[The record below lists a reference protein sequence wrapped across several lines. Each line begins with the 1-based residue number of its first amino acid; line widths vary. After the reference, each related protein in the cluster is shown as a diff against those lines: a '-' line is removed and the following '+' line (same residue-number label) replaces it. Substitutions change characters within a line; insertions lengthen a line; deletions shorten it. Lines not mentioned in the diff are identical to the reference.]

1 MYTPAFPA
9 LCQPLRL
16 RGITLSNRM
25 AAAPMGYPELTAEG
39 LLTQDAIAFYEL
51 RAKGGAALITVG
63 EAVVHYAT
71 GRSHGRSINLSHP
84 DVLAGLTQL
93 ARAIRRHG
101 AAASIELAHGGK
113 FSAVDSLPGER
124 RRDAVKYGP
133 VDEVMPDGSR
143 VLAMPKEMIRE
154 IVASYGKAAALVKR
168 AGFDM
173 LLVHGGHGWLLEQFY
188 SPATNTRR
196 DEYGGSRENR
206 ARLMLE
212 VLDAIRASV
221 GPDFPI
227 ELRISAEE
235 SFPGGYDLR
244 EAIELAKLVEDKI
257 DLLHVSAGSNE
268 DSFYETHPSMYMER
282 GCNVHFASEIK
293 KHVRIPVATIGA
305 LNEPE
310 MLEEIV
316 ESGKADVVTMGR
328 ALLADPELPRKVIQ
342 NRTDEILRC
351 MRCFTCL
358 AERMQ
363 TQTRICALNPLIGRE
378 FESMF
383 DRPPTAKKK
392 VLVAGG
398 GVGGME
404 AAITAA
410 LRGHEVLLCE
420 KSGELGG
427 AILGDKYIP
436 FKRDAWA
443 AARTLARRM
452 ELAGVEVRLNTEVTP
467 QFVRAWEPDCLIVAV
482 GGSPIVPF
490 TGPNVYP
497 ASELKG
503 QLPGK
508 RIAVLGGGLVGCETA
523 VHLAMQGGEVT
534 VVELAE
540 DVARDANPRQ
550 RPALLK
556 ELERTKVR
564 CGLRGLRAAPEGL
577 VCADAE
583 GREEL
588 IEADAIVLAV
598 GQRPNRAAADALRN
612 TAPEVR
618 LLGDCV
624 KASTLREAI
633 FQGYHA
639 GLDV

>member
-1 MYTPAFPA
+1 MYKPAFPA
-9 LCQPLRL
+9 LCRPLRL
-16 RGITLSNRM
+16 GGLTLNNRM
-25 AAAPMGYPELTAEG
+25 ASAPMGYPELTAEG

-51 RAKGGAALITVG
+51 RAKGGAALVTVG

-113 FSAVDSLPGER
+113 FSAVDSRPDER
-124 RRDAVKYGP
+124 KRDAVKYGP

-143 VLAMPKEMIRE
+143 VLAMPKDMIRE
-154 IVASYGKAAALVKR
+154 IVAAYGKAAALVKR

-173 LLVHGGHGWLLEQFY
+173 LLIHGGHGWLLEQFY
-188 SPATNTRR
+188 SPATNTRT

-206 ARLMLE
+206 ARLLLE
-212 VLDAIRASV
+212 VLDAVRAAV

-235 SFPGGYDLR
+235 SFEGGYRLA
-244 EAIELAKLVEDKI
+244 EAIELAKLVESRI

-282 GCNVHFASEIK
+282 GCNVHFAAEIK
-293 KHVRIPVATIGA
+293 KHIRIPVSTIGA

-310 MLEEIV
+310 MLEAII
-316 ESGKADVVTMGR
+316 ESGQADVVTMGR

-383 DRPPTAKKK
+383 DRPPTAKKR

-404 AAITAA
+404 AALTAA
-410 LRGHEVLLCE
+410 QRGHDVLLCE
-420 KSGELGG
+420 KADRLGG
-427 AILGDKYIP
+427 ALNAEKDIP
-436 FKRDAWA
+436 FKQDAY
-443 AARTLARRM
+443 RMIGTLARRM
-452 ELAGVEVRLNTEVTP
+452 ELAGVRVELGRAVTP
-467 QFVRAWEPDCLIVAV
+467 DFVRAYAPDALIVAV
-482 GGSPIVPF
+482 GGSPIIPF
-490 TGPNVYP
+490 TGDNVFTSLPRVP
-497 ASELKG
+497 AG
-503 QLPGK
+503 T
-508 RIAVLGGGLVGCETA
+508 RVAVLGGGLVGCEAA
-523 VHLAMQGGEVT
+523 VSLAMQGAAVT
-534 VVELAE
+534 VVELAD
-540 DVARDANPRQ
+540 DVARDANARQ
-550 RPALLK
+550 RPALMA
-556 ELERTKVR
+556 ELTARCTVRT
-564 CGLRGLRAAPEGL
+564 GLRGLRAEKDGL
-577 VCADAE
+577 VCARAD
-583 GREEL
+583 GSEER
-588 IEADAIVLAV
+588 IPADAILLAV
-598 GQRPNRAAADALRN
+598 GQRPNREAADALRF

-624 KASTLREAI
+624 RAGTIREAV
-633 FQGYHA
+633 FHGYHA
-639 GLDV
+639 GLDL

>member
-16 RGITLSNRM
+16 RGLTLSNRM

-124 RRDAVKYGP
+124 HRDKVKYGP

-143 VLAMPKEMIRE
+143 VIAMPKEMIAE

-173 LLVHGGHGWLLEQFY
+173 LLVHAGHGWLLEQFY
-188 SPATNTRR
+188 SPATNTRT
-196 DEYGGSRENR
+196 DEYGGSRPNR

-212 VLDAIRASV
+212 VLDAIRAAV

-282 GCNVHFASEIK
+282 GCNVRFAAEIK

-305 LNEPE
+305 LNEPD
-310 MLEEIV
+310 MLEEII

-378 FESMF
+378 YESMF
-383 DRPPTAKKK
+383 QRPATAKKR

-410 LRGHEVLLCE
+410 QRGHQVLLCE

-436 FKRDAWA
+436 FKHDAYA

-452 ELAGVEVRLNTEVTP
+452 ALAGVEVRLNTEVTP
-467 QFVRAWEPDCLIVAV
+467 HFVRDWEPDCLIVAV

-490 TGPNVYP
+490 TGPNVFL
-497 ASELKG
+497 ASDLKG
-503 QLPGK
+503 KLPGK

-523 VHLAMQGGEVT
+523 VYCAMQGAEVT
-534 VVELAE
+534 VVEMAA
-540 DVARDANPRQ
+540 DVARDANARQ

-556 ELERTKVR
+556 ELERTTVR

-577 VCADAE
+577 VCADAD

-598 GQRPNRAAADALRN
+598 GQKPNRAAADALRN

-618 LLGDCV
+618 LLGDCL

>member
-1 MYTPAFPA
+1 
-9 LCQPLRL
+9 
-16 RGITLSNRM
+16 
-25 AAAPMGYPELTAEG
+25 
-39 LLTQDAIAFYEL
+39 
-51 RAKGGAALITVG
+51 V
-63 EAVVHYAT
+63 
-71 GRSHGRSINLSHP
+71 
-84 DVLAGLTQL
+84 
-93 ARAIRRHG
+93 
-101 AAASIELAHGGK
+101 
-113 FSAVDSLPGER
+113 
-124 RRDAVKYGP
+124 
-133 VDEVMPDGSR
+133 
-143 VLAMPKEMIRE
+143 
-154 IVASYGKAAALVKR
+154 
-168 AGFDM
+168 
-173 LLVHGGHGWLLEQFY
+173 
-188 SPATNTRR
+188 
-196 DEYGGSRENR
+196 
-206 ARLMLE
+206 
-212 VLDAIRASV
+212 
-221 GPDFPI
+221 
-227 ELRISAEE
+227 
-235 SFPGGYDLR
+235 
-244 EAIELAKLVEDKI
+244 
-257 DLLHVSAGSNE
+257 
-268 DSFYETHPSMYMER
+268 
-282 GCNVHFASEIK
+282 
-293 KHVRIPVATIGA
+293 
-305 LNEPE
+305 
-310 MLEEIV
+310 EEII

-378 FESMF
+378 YESMF
-383 DRPPTAKKK
+383 QRPATAKKR

-410 LRGHEVLLCE
+410 QRGHQVLLCE

-436 FKRDAWA
+436 FKHDAYA

-452 ELAGVEVRLNTEVTP
+452 ALAGVEVRLNTEVTP
-467 QFVRAWEPDCLIVAV
+467 QFVRDWEPDCLIVAV

-490 TGPNVYP
+490 TGPNVFL
-497 ASELKG
+497 ASDLKG
-503 QLPGK
+503 KLPGK

-523 VHLAMQGGEVT
+523 VYCAMQGAEVT
-534 VVELAE
+534 VVEMAAE
-540 DVARDANPRQ
+540 VARDANARQ

-556 ELERTKVR
+556 ELERTTVR
-564 CGLRGLRAAPEGL
+564 CGLRGLRAVPEGL
-577 VCADAE
+577 VCADAD

-598 GQRPNRAAADALRN
+598 GQKPNRAAADALRN

-618 LLGDCV
+618 LLGDCL